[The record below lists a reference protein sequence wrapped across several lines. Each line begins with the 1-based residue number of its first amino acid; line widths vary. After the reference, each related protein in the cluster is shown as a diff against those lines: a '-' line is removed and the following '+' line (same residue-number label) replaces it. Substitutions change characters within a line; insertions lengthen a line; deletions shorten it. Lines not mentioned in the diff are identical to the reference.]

1 MIAENLAQLHARILK
16 AALKAGRD
24 PEGVRLVAVSKTVDH
39 EKIAEAMAAGAHVFG
54 ENRVQEA
61 VEKIAALGRD
71 GVSWHFIGHLQKNK
85 VKLII
90 RKFDLVHSVDSVA
103 LAERISRL
111 SVEQKTRTPVLIQ
124 VNISGEISKS
134 GVAPG
139 DLEKTLLAVSEF
151 PGIRVDGLMTIPP
164 ADADPEKSRPDF
176 AELRKLRD
184 RHDGVAGLALKELS
198 MGMSGDFEVAIEEG
212 ATLVRV
218 GTAIFGKRS
227 G

>member
-1 MIAENLAQLHARILK
+1 VIAENLAQLNARIVE
-16 AALKAGRD
+16 AARHAGRD
-24 PEGVRLVAVSKTVDH
+24 PAGVRLVVVSKTVGH
-39 EKIAEAMAAGAHVFG
+39 EKIAEAIAAGANLFG

-61 VEKIAALGRD
+61 VDKIGSLGRD

-90 RKFDLVHSVDSVA
+90 GKFDLVHSVDSVA

-111 SVEQKTRTPVLIQ
+111 SALQKVLTPVLIQ
-124 VNISGEISKS
+124 VNISGEVSKS
-134 GVAPG
+134 GVAAA
-139 DLEKTLLAVSEF
+139 DLETTLRAVSEF

-164 ADADPEKSRPDF
+164 ADPDPEKSRSYF

-184 RHDGVAGLALKELS
+184 CHDGVNGLVLKELS